1 MENKDVVF
9 FSVNNWFAGEHYPDT
24 PQFRKWM
31 GDDLNLSFHNDEFC
45 KENKLCVY
53 YGAVDMSCN
62 FTVSAP
68 REWVEKNC
76 PEIIGSKFEY
86 KPAEGETEPDCDEI
100 GDMPFREYREEN
112 FGAEYYDTHWWDSDD
127 DDEEEEDDE

>member
-1 MENKDVVF
+1 
-9 FSVNNWFAGEHYPDT
+9 
-24 PQFRKWM
+24 M
-31 GDDLNLSFHNDEFC
+31 GNDLNLTLRSDEFC

-62 FTVSAP
+62 FTVSAS

-86 KPAEGETEPDCDEI
+86 KPSDGETEPDCDEV
-100 GDMPFREYREEN
+100 GNMPFREYCEWN
-112 FGAEYYDTHWWDSDD
+112 FGAEYYETHWWDSDD
-127 DDEEEEDDE
+127 DDEEEEDEE